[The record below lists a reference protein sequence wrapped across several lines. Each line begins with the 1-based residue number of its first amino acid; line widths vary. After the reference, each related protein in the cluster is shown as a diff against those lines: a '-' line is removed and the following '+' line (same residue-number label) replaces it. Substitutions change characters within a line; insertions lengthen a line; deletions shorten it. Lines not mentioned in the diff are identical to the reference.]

1 MLLSIVIPA
10 FCEAAGLE
18 AHHRACLNTFG
29 RLRALY
35 GEPSDYEYIVIDNCS
50 TDKTVEVALSLRSKD
65 PAVKVLVNDQNY
77 GPVAS
82 PFDAM
87 MKAKGDAVLLIA
99 ADLQEPPE
107 LLEQFLPALL
117 EGYDAAIGYKEASR
131 ENPAMWWLRGRYY
144 WLMKC
149 LGMTTIP
156 ERYSGFGLYSR
167 RLVEAFRAD
176 RISEP
181 SMRVLLPRN
190 ATSIQSFP
198 YVHQQRH
205 QGKSS
210 YSVYG
215 YSREAIKNIVHNSR
229 NLPHLTGKLAGSTAC
244 IAIGS
249 VPLMVMAK
257 LVAWQAFAPGI
268 ATVFIILLLFVSLI
282 LAFIAVILDRLD
294 QILLRLDPPSRTVK
308 QSSVND

>member
-1 MLLSIVIPA
+1 MLLSIIVPA
-10 FCEAAGLE
+10 FCEAKCLE
-18 AHHRACLNTFG
+18 AHYGACVDIFSRLKALFG
-29 RLRALY
+29 EL
-35 GEPSDYEYIVIDNCS
+35 SDYEYIVIDNCS
-50 TDKTVEVALSLRSKD
+50 TDNTVEVALGLRSKD

-87 MKAKGDAVLLIA
+87 MKAKGDVVLLIA

-117 EGYDAAIGYKEASR
+117 EGYDAAIGYKQASR

-144 WLMKC
+144 WLLKC

-176 RISEP
+176 RIGEP

-215 YSREAIKNIVHNSR
+215 YSREAIKNIVRNSR
-229 NLPHLTGKLAGSTAC
+229 NLPHLTGKLAGLMAC

-257 LVAWQAFAPGI
+257 LVAWQSFAPGI
-268 ATVFIILLLFVSLI
+268 ATVLIIVLLFVSLI

-294 QILLRLDPPSRTVK
+294 QILLRLDPPCRAVK
-308 QSSVND
+308 QSAVYD

>member
-1 MLLSIVIPA
+1 MLLSIVVPT
-10 FCEAAGLE
+10 FCEAEALE
-18 AHHRACLNTFG
+18 AHHRAFVSVFV
-29 RLRALY
+29 RLSLMY
-35 GEPSDYEYIVIDNCS
+35 DELSDYEYIVIDNCS
-50 TDKTVEVALSLRSKD
+50 TDKTVEVALNLRSKD

-77 GPVAS
+77 GPIAS

-107 LLEQFLPALL
+107 LLEQFLPAWF
-117 EGYDAAIGYKEASR
+117 EGYDAAIGYKEASQ

-156 ERYSGFGLYSR
+156 VRYSGFGLYSR

-205 QGKSS
+205 HGKSS
-210 YSVYG
+210 YSFYG
-215 YSREAIKNIVHNSR
+215 YSREAIKNIVRNSS
-229 NLPHLTGKLAGSTAC
+229 NLPHLTGKLAGSMAC

-249 VPLMVMAK
+249 VPLMVIAK
-257 LVAWQAFAPGI
+257 LVVWQAFAPGI
-268 ATVFIILLLFVSLI
+268 ATVFIVVLLFFSLI

-308 QSSVND
+308 QSAVYD

>member
-1 MLLSIVIPA
+1 MLLSIVVPA
-10 FCEAAGLE
+10 YCEASSII
-18 AHHRACLNTFG
+18 AHYNSVVKVFHELKNDYPVLKA
-29 RLRALY
+29 
-35 GEPSDYEYIVIDNCS
+35 YEYVVIDNCS

-87 MKAKGDAVLLIA
+87 MKAKGDVVLLIA

-117 EGYDAAIGYKEASR
+117 EGYDAAIGYKQASR

-144 WLMKC
+144 WLLKC

-190 ATSIQSFP
+190 AISIQSFP

-215 YSREAIKNIVHNSR
+215 YSREAIKNIVRNSR
-229 NLPHLTGKLAGSTAC
+229 NLPHLTGKLAGLMAC

-257 LVAWQAFAPGI
+257 LVAWQSFAPGI
-268 ATVFIILLLFVSLI
+268 ATVLIIVLLFVSLI

-294 QILLRLDPPSRTVK
+294 QILLRLDPPCRAVK
-308 QSSVND
+308 QSAVYD

>member
-1 MLLSIVIPA
+1 MLLSIVVPA
-10 FCEAAGLE
+10 YCEESSIIAHYNSFVNIFHGLE
-18 AHHRACLNTFG
+18 NDYTVLKG
-29 RLRALY
+29 
-35 GEPSDYEYIVIDNCS
+35 YEYIVIDNCS
-50 TDKTVEVALSLRSKD
+50 TDNTVEVALSLRSKD

-87 MKAKGDAVLLIA
+87 MKAKGDVVLLIA

-107 LLEQFLPALL
+107 MLEQFLPALL

-131 ENPAMWWLRGRYY
+131 ENPAIWWLRGRYY

-205 QGKSS
+205 HGKSS

-215 YSREAIKNIVHNSR
+215 YSREAIKNIVRNSR
-229 NLPHLTGKLAGSTAC
+229 NLPHLTGKLAGLIAC

-268 ATVFIILLLFVSLI
+268 ATVLIIILLFVSLI

-308 QSSVND
+308 QSAVYD

>member
-1 MLLSIVIPA
+1 
-10 FCEAAGLE
+10 
-18 AHHRACLNTFG
+18 
-29 RLRALY
+29 
-35 GEPSDYEYIVIDNCS
+35 
-50 TDKTVEVALSLRSKD
+50 
-65 PAVKVLVNDQNY
+65 
-77 GPVAS
+77 
-82 PFDAM
+82 M

-131 ENPAMWWLRGRYY
+131 ENPVMWWLRGRYY

-176 RISEP
+176 WISEP

-210 YSVYG
+210 YSFYG
-215 YSREAIKNIVHNSR
+215 YSREAIKNIVRNSR
-229 NLPHLTGKLAGSTAC
+229 NLPHLTGKLAGLMAC

-257 LVAWQAFAPGI
+257 IVAWQSFAPGI
-268 ATVFIILLLFVSLI
+268 ATVLIIVLLFVSLI

-294 QILLRLDPPSRTVK
+294 QILLRLDPPCRAVK
-308 QSSVND
+308 QSAVYD

>member
-1 MLLSIVIPA
+1 MLLSIVVPA
-10 FCEAAGLE
+10 YCEEDSIVAHYHSCVNIFKGLKNDHPVLE
-18 AHHRACLNTFG
+18 G
-29 RLRALY
+29 
-35 GEPSDYEYIVIDNCS
+35 YEYIVIDNCS

-117 EGYDAAIGYKEASR
+117 EGYDAAIGYKQASR

-190 ATSIQSFP
+190 AISIQSFP

-215 YSREAIKNIVHNSR
+215 YSREAIKNIVRNSR
-229 NLPHLTGKLAGSTAC
+229 NLPHLTGKLAGSMAC

-249 VPLMVMAK
+249 VPLMVIAK

-268 ATVFIILLLFVSLI
+268 ATVFIVVLLFFSLI

-308 QSSVND
+308 QSAVYD

>member
-10 FCEAAGLE
+10 FCEAEGLE
-18 AHHRACLNTFG
+18 AHHRACFNTFV

-35 GEPSDYEYIVIDNCS
+35 GELSDYEYIVIDNCS

-117 EGYDAAIGYKEASR
+117 EGYDAAIGYKQASR

-144 WLMKC
+144 WLLKC

-156 ERYSGFGLYSR
+156 DRYSGFGLYSR

-190 ATSIQSFP
+190 ATSIKSFP

-215 YSREAIKNIVHNSR
+215 YSREAIKNIVRNSR
-229 NLPHLTGKLAGSTAC
+229 NLPHLTGKLAGLMAC

-257 LVAWQAFAPGI
+257 LVAWQSFAPGI
-268 ATVFIILLLFVSLI
+268 ATVLIIVLLFVSLI

-294 QILLRLDPPSRTVK
+294 QILLRLDPPCRAVK
-308 QSSVND
+308 QSAVYD

>member
-144 WLMKC
+144 WLMKY

-215 YSREAIKNIVHNSR
+215 YSREAIKNIVRNSR

-308 QSSVND
+308 QSSVYD

>member
-1 MLLSIVIPA
+1 MLISIIVPT
-10 FCEAAGLE
+10 FCEEHSIAMHYQSSIRSIESLRSMLSLE
-18 AHHRACLNTFG
+18 L
-29 RLRALY
+29 
-35 GEPSDYEYIVIDNCS
+35 SYEYLIIDNCS
-50 TDKTVEVALSLRSKD
+50 TDKTVEVALILRSKD

-87 MKAKGDAVLLIA
+87 MKAKGDVVLLIA

-117 EGYDAAIGYKEASR
+117 EGYDAAIGYKKASR

-176 RISEP
+176 LISEP

-215 YSREAIKNIVHNSR
+215 YSREAIKNIVRNSR
-229 NLPHLTGKLAGSTAC
+229 NLPHLTGKLAGLMAC

-257 LVAWQAFAPGI
+257 LLAWQSFAPGI
-268 ATVFIILLLFVSLI
+268 ATVLIIVLLFVSLI

-294 QILLRLDPPSRTVK
+294 QILLRLDPPSRTVN
-308 QSSVND
+308 QSAVYD

>member
-1 MLLSIVIPA
+1 
-10 FCEAAGLE
+10 
-18 AHHRACLNTFG
+18 
-29 RLRALY
+29 
-35 GEPSDYEYIVIDNCS
+35 
-50 TDKTVEVALSLRSKD
+50 
-65 PAVKVLVNDQNY
+65 
-77 GPVAS
+77 
-82 PFDAM
+82 M

-215 YSREAIKNIVHNSR
+215 YSREAIKNIVRNSR

-308 QSSVND
+308 QSSVYD

>member
-1 MLLSIVIPA
+1 MLLSIVVPA
-10 FCEAAGLE
+10 YCEEDSIVAHYHSCVNIFKGLK
-18 AHHRACLNTFG
+18 
-29 RLRALY
+29 
-35 GEPSDYEYIVIDNCS
+35 SDHLVLEGYEYIVIDNCS
-50 TDKTVEVALSLRSKD
+50 TDNTVEVALGLRSKD

-87 MKAKGDAVLLIA
+87 MKAKGDVVLLIA

-117 EGYDAAIGYKEASR
+117 EGYDAAIGYKQASR

-144 WLMKC
+144 WLLKC

-190 ATSIQSFP
+190 AISIQSFP

-215 YSREAIKNIVHNSR
+215 YSREAIKNIVRNSR
-229 NLPHLTGKLAGSTAC
+229 NLPHLTGKLAGLMAC

-257 LVAWQAFAPGI
+257 LVAWQSFAPGI
-268 ATVFIILLLFVSLI
+268 ATVMIIVLLFVSLI

-294 QILLRLDPPSRTVK
+294 QILLRLDPPCRAVK
-308 QSSVND
+308 QSAVYD

>member
-1 MLLSIVIPA
+1 MLLSVVVPA
-10 FCEAAGLE
+10 YCEE
-18 AHHRACLNTFG
+18 ASIIAHYNSFSKVFY
-29 RLRALY
+29 RLKNDYPVLK
-35 GEPSDYEYIVIDNCS
+35 GYEYIVIDNCS

-65 PAVKVLVNDQNY
+65 PLVKVLVNDKNY

-131 ENPAMWWLRGRYY
+131 ENPVMWWLRGRYY

-181 SMRVLLPRN
+181 SLRVLLPRN

-215 YSREAIKNIVHNSR
+215 YSREAIKNIVRNSR

-268 ATVFIILLLFVSLI
+268 ATVFIVVLLFFSLI

-308 QSSVND
+308 QSAVYD